1 MNKAKNSMKKV
12 LITMLLLSLI
22 LGACNGKQ
30 GTEVEPESTKA
41 PDIAMTKS
49 PSQST
54 PEPKDQTPKNP
65 NVTSEPTRGKTQIVL
80 GGEFPDDPIPTWTQA
95 AIYTQTAQ
103 ANVEPSATLAGTVV
117 VGTQYYRVYQGGFS
131 VELSL
136 DTHVSVRGPMA
147 LIGSISMP
155 INALIVSNVSK
166 YEMVGVEELPQQVF
180 DSLFGSEAQ
189 INEEE
194 IESFELDGVEGIAM
208 NYIAKI
214 NQMIAKGRLVIVKP
228 TEKRYVA
235 VIGIGDPA
243 DPSGDQWVNYGVDFF
258 NTIINGIK
266 ILDDSELEE
275 SKVCPMA
282 EDESYGL
289 SLDNPIKVGGDSMS
303 GPARARAYLDNLQ
316 DSSGKWVYYERSGS
330 LEHNGLILDAY
341 NVMLDGEMVQIY
353 IDQYHYEPLLT
364 PKGFSCGG
372 AYPLIEP

>member
-136 DTHVSVRGPMA
+136 DTHVSVR
-147 LIGSISMP
+147 
-155 INALIVSNVSK
+155 V
-166 YEMVGVEELPQQVF
+166 
-180 DSLFGSEAQ
+180 
-189 INEEE
+189 
-194 IESFELDGVEGIAM
+194 
-208 NYIAKI
+208 
-214 NQMIAKGRLVIVKP
+214 
-228 TEKRYVA
+228 
-235 VIGIGDPA
+235 
-243 DPSGDQWVNYGVDFF
+243 QW
-258 NTIINGIK
+258 
-266 ILDDSELEE
+266 L
-275 SKVCPMA
+275 
-282 EDESYGL
+282 
-289 SLDNPIKVGGDSMS
+289 
-303 GPARARAYLDNLQ
+303 
-316 DSSGKWVYYERSGS
+316 
-330 LEHNGLILDAY
+330 
-341 NVMLDGEMVQIY
+341 
-353 IDQYHYEPLLT
+353 
-364 PKGFSCGG
+364 
-372 AYPLIEP
+372 